1 MALPINIEDLL
12 SKRKVESNRIELK
25 KGWNP
30 TDIYHSICAFF
41 YRAFVV
47 KQGPDALWG
56 KRMDFSVV
64 VGFVVEDGER
74 PIDLLG
80 ENKARHNV
88 GEGELRQGDLRV
100 LSRIYRLR
108 KSVCP
113 ANDEDQCL

>member
-30 TDIYHSICAFF
+30 MDIYHSICAFF

-80 ENKARHNV
+80 ENQARHNV

-100 LSRIYRLR
+100 LSRIYCLR